1 MKAASN
7 ETLGYN
13 DEEIV
18 SCDII
23 SETHGSI
30 FDPKLTMAL
39 DVEGKKMYKLFAWYD
54 NESSYVNQLVRTILY
69 FTNLK

>member
-1 MKAASN
+1 M
-7 ETLGYN
+7 
-13 DEEIV
+13 V
-18 SCDII
+18 
-23 SETHGSI
+23 
-30 FDPKLTMAL
+30 L